1 MSTVST
7 TIASLTVTSGP
18 DRGKT
23 FALHEE
29 FIHVGRADDCQ
40 VVLTD
45 PQVDEVQASLANRN
59 GRFAII
65 TSLEETVAVD
75 GKLLP
80 AEQWAWLPSQA
91 TIAVS
96 PKTTLLFSCG
106 LPSVAENGKPAAL
119 KSNEPPSAADPS
131 AALPTKTKG
140 RKPGTKKSDGTTRTV
155 AKFITDR
162 TGETL
167 VRLGEDGHL
176 PELALV
182 ESAAPKLD
190 KRKRAPQGNPAL
202 VYGALGFSLLLSL
215 AMLFIDSP
223 VTDERSQSKLEA
235 RQSVMRALGDDKQ
248 PIFVGGDKQPI
259 KPFQQLLRDAGLA
272 HSRGDFKAERAAYQ
286 KVLKLLNSE
295 DKNPFTGITGKAED
309 DDRLKQLIAVLLG
322 R

>member
-1 MSTVST
+1 MPTVST

-29 FIHVGRADDCQ
+29 FVHVGRAEDCQ
-40 VVLTD
+40 IILTD
-45 PQVDEVQASLANRN
+45 PQVEEVQASLANRN

-80 AEQWAWLPSQA
+80 PEQWAWLPSQA
-91 TIAVS
+91 TIEVS
-96 PKTTLLFSCG
+96 SKTTLLFSCG
-106 LPSVAENGKPAAL
+106 LPTAMENGKPTAS

-140 RKPGTKKSDGTTRTV
+140 RKPGTKKGDGTTRTV

-176 PELALV
+176 PELALA
-182 ESAAPKLD
+182 ESAAPKFD
-190 KRKRAPQGNPAL
+190 KRKRASQGNPAL
-202 VYGALGFSLLLSL
+202 IYGALGFSLLMSL

-223 VTDERSQSKLEA
+223 ATDERSQSKWEA
-235 RQSVMRALGDDKQ
+235 RQSVMRD
-248 PIFVGGDKQPI
+248 FVGGDKQPI

-272 HSRGDFKAERAAYQ
+272 QSRGDFKAEREAYK

-295 DKNPFTGITGKAED
+295 DKNPFIGITGTEEGDKE
-309 DDRLKQLIAVLLG
+309 LKQHIAVLLG

>member
-29 FIHVGRADDCQ
+29 FIHVGRAEDCQ

-45 PQVDEVQASLANRN
+45 PQVEEVHASLANRN

-65 TSLEETVAVD
+65 TSLDQTVAVD

-106 LPSVAENGKPAAL
+106 LPSVGENGKPAAS
-119 KSNEPPSAADPS
+119 KPNEPPSATDPS

-182 ESAAPKLD
+182 ESAAPKID

-223 VTDERSQSKLEA
+223 VTSERSQSKSAA
-235 RQSVMRALGDDKQ
+235 RQSVMRD
-248 PIFVGGDKQPI
+248 FVGGDKQPI

-272 HSRGDFKAERAAYQ
+272 QSRGDFKAEREAYK

-295 DKNPFTGITGKAED
+295 DKNPFTGITGTAED
-309 DDRLKQLIAVLLG
+309 DDRLKQHIAVLLG